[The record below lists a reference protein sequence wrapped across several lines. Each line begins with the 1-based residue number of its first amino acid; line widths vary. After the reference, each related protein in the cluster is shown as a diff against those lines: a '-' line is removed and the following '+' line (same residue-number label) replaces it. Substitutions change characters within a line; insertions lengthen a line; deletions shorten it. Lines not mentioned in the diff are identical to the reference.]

1 MSMFNST
8 ADGKNK
14 ASGRT
19 KEVVEPVVIDE
30 SLIRDSIKK
39 YNAENKILN
48 KDNIE
53 FSQLKVLCLSY
64 ANILKIQNLQGLYAL
79 EKLDLDN
86 NIIGEIDGLEHLQEL
101 RWLDLSFN
109 CISVITN
116 LEKLTGLTD
125 LALYSNNIEKVEN

>member
-14 ASGRT
+14 QSGRT

-30 SLIRDSIKK
+30 ALIRDSIKK

-86 NIIGEIDGLEHLQEL
+86 NIIGEIDGLDHLQEL

-109 CISVITN
+109 CI
-116 LEKLTGLTD
+116 
-125 LALYSNNIEKVEN
+125 ALLRILKSLLD